1 MGRSVIFPRWPEER
15 GRNLRQRQACTPAQ
29 MHPTRPIS
37 QVFAA
42 FPRRPWP
49 AITPVCDRYAS

>member
-1 MGRSVIFPRWPEER
+1 
-15 GRNLRQRQACTPAQ
+15 